1 MKDKE
6 LWRAVNV
13 YDAMLPHGI
22 KPDLI
27 SYSALISARE
37 KGKELRLAVNGYE
50 AIFAKASSLILS
62 SFNQRL

>member
-1 MKDKE
+1 
-6 LWRAVNV
+6 
-13 YDAMLPHGI
+13 MLPHGI

-50 AIFAKASSLILS
+50 AIFAKASSLILPATA
-62 SFNQRL
+62 F